1 MSEAIPTVYIVDDDP
16 SFLKAIARFLTA
28 NGFEVKTFSSAS
40 EFLAHRDSDD
50 SGCVVTDLQMPD
62 MDGLSLQT
70 AMAASSNP
78 LPFLFLTGLGNIHS
92 SVQAMRG
99 GAEDFLEKQAPQ
111 AELLDA
117 VTRALFRD
125 ARERKGRVRQLQL
138 RALFDSL
145 TTRELEVLSHVLE
158 GRLNKQMAS
167 DLGINERTVKLHRSA
182 IMRKMGVRSVAALA
196 RLSEEAG
203 VQPTLCRQPAL

>member
-1 MSEAIPTVYIVDDDP
+1 MSEAIPTVYIVDDDA

-158 GRLNKQMAS
+158 GRL
-167 DLGINERTVKLHRSA
+167 GINERTVKLHRSA